1 MEAAFVRSTFLGLLL
16 LLVVSLAGQ
25 FCFVYTSHQKEARHR
40 EGREKWALMIPVF
53 SFLSATIAA
62 SFEFITYV
70 MLFEFE

>member
-25 FCFVYTSHQKEARHR
+25 FCFVYTSHQKEASR

-53 SFLSATIAA
+53 SFLSAAIAA

-70 MLFEFE
+70 MLFEF

>member
-1 MEAAFVRSTFLGLLL
+1 M

-25 FCFVYTSHQKEARHR
+25 FCFVYTSHQKEASR

-53 SFLSATIAA
+53 SFLSAAAIAA